1 LDLDRN
7 NKNCEKMK
15 NVKSVDLEQLLM
27 HESKNKHPKPKRTST
42 RISLLNPVK
51 KTVFKRSSTPK
62 TLLKLRK
69 SILTSTRIEQ
79 KPFKCLT
86 SISVINERKTV
97 RQKSTKKTWHNSRHI
112 AAPRVSIIGIN
123 EAGPKFAKVL
133 NGSFL
138 IGDYKLWI
146 L

>member
-1 LDLDRN
+1 MN
-7 NKNCEKMK
+7 I
-15 NVKSVDLEQLLM
+15 KSVDLEQLLV
-27 HESKNKHPKPKRTST
+27 HESKNKHPTPKRTST
-42 RISLLNPVK
+42 VK

-79 KPFKCLT
+79 EPLKSSLA
-86 SISVINERKTV
+86 SISVINERKAI

-123 EAGPKFAKVL
+123 ETGPKFAKVL